1 MLNVVFTYKIDI
13 LMRNPNAAHI
23 DFTELK
29 GLFGTKSPSD
39 IDMILRSGNRFLICE
54 WKRGPKEKPMYGQ
67 ELLLRFLSK
76 NPSFTV
82 LIAWG
87 NTDNGMVVDKFFK
100 VNFKGPCIAL
110 GSGLQSFKD
119 YLVKW
124 ENGKLQK

>member
-1 MLNVVFTYKIDI
+1 LIIM
-13 LMRNPNAAHI
+13 MRNPNAAHI

-54 WKRGPKEKPMYGQ
+54 WKRGPNEKPMYGQ

-82 LIAWG
+82 LIVWG
-87 NTDNGMVVDKFFK
+87 NTDNGMIVDKFFK
-100 VNFKGPCIAL
+100 VNFKGPCTVL
-110 GSGLQSFKD
+110 GNSINQYKQ
-119 YLVKW
+119 YLMDW
-124 ENGKLQK
+124 DNGKLSQ